1 MAIRWPC
8 LPSLLNVAGLTG
20 GKPMRAIRTVFRFV
34 FMVLAVTAAILLRPW
49 VRLTGP
55 RGREA
60 NRAAWLQSICRYAL
74 CVLRVRV
81 EIRGTPP
88 TGGIVVANHLGY
100 ADIVSLG
107 SAMPCRFVSKAS
119 VRHWPVFGPL
129 VVMAGTLFVERE
141 KRGQAAAQ
149 VDELTRAAQGGLP
162 VVFFPEGTTSDGSGV
177 LPFRS
182 SLLAAATQSGCQVTP
197 VAIRCFYEDG
207 TPNRELPYYGG
218 DLFVPHLMG
227 LFARGTRSI
236 VRLNFGPPQTG
247 DDRKELAVRLRDWIA
262 AEVAGTGPQL

>member
-1 MAIRWPC
+1 
-8 LPSLLNVAGLTG
+8 
-20 GKPMRAIRTVFRFV
+20 MRFLRLAVRLV
-34 FMVLAVTAAILLRPW
+34 FMVVAVAATLPLRPW
-49 VRLTGP
+49 VWLTGP

-60 NRAAWLQSICRYAL
+60 NRAAWLQIISRWAL

-88 TGGIVVANHLGY
+88 AAGLVVANHLGY

-182 SLLAAATQSGCQVTP
+182 SLLAAATQTGCPVTP
-197 VAIRCFYEDG
+197 VAIRAYHEDG

-218 DLFVPHLMG
+218 DLFVPHL
-227 LFARGTRSI
+227 LRLLSRGAHSKVVLT
-236 VRLNFGPPQTG
+236 FGPPQTG
-247 DDRKELAVRLRDWIA
+247 TDRKELAVRLRDWIVA
-262 AEVAGTGPQL
+262 AP